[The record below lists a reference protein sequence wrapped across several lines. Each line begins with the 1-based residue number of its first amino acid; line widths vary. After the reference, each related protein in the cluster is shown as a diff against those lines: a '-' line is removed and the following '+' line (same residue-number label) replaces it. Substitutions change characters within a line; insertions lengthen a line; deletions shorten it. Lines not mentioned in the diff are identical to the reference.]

1 MPMLR
6 VKKNPIMGKKCLKCG
21 HERKPSDIVS
31 DYECPKCGAIYT
43 KVEIAKQTEQGYLP
57 KLRDAIEKKDG
68 ISFRYSRPDGH
79 MTIHNAVYPREIFS
93 KGKHTYFKAYCH
105 FTKDVRLFRLDR
117 LQSLRPTPKKET
129 LNLREL
135 IIAVVVILLIPTLFA
150 IWTFTGGDP
159 RGEWVL
165 VTHVT
170 DGDTIGV
177 GRGWRYE
184 KVRFIGVDTPETV
197 HPEKPIEFFG
207 PESSAFTKKQLL
219 GKRVHLE
226 FEPTRQY
233 GDYGRLLAYVFLSDG
248 TFFNAELVKQG
259 YARVFGRDRFQYY
272 KDFRRY
278 EREARKGGVGIWS
291 EKEK

>member
-1 MPMLR
+1 MKEPEEEYLR
-6 VKKNPIMGKKCLKCG
+6 KI
-21 HERKPSDIVS
+21 
-31 DYECPKCGAIYT
+31 
-43 KVEIAKQTEQGYLP
+43 
-57 KLRDAIEKKDG
+57 RDAIEQKDV
-68 ISFRYSRPDGH
+68 ISFKYLRPDGVV
-79 MTIHNAVYPREIFS
+79 IRHNAVYPSEIFS

-105 FTKDVRLFRLDR
+105 FTKDVRVFRLDR

-129 LNLREL
+129 LNLRKC
-135 IIAVVVILLIPTLFA
+135 IITVVVIVAISTLFT
-150 IWTFTGGDP
+150 IWTFSGGDP
-159 RGEWVL
+159 RREWVL

-197 HPEKPIEFFG
+197 HPTKPIEFFG
-207 PESSAFTKKQLL
+207 PEASAFTKKQLL

-233 GDYGRLLAYVFLSDG
+233 GDYGRLLAYAFLSDG
-248 TFFNAELVKQG
+248 TFFNAELVKHG

-272 KDFRRY
+272 KEFRRY

-291 EKEK
+291 EKKK